1 MGEEN
6 GGALRRNNERTAHR
20 ASLNKQTGAGV
31 GDDQSEF
38 QDIQGYT
45 EKPCLEKNQGEK
57 KKKKKEKK

>member
-31 GDDQSEF
+31 GDDQN
-38 QDIQGYT
+38 DLHKKRT
-45 EKPCLEKNQGEK
+45 NKPGGGGAHL
-57 KKKKKEKK
+57 